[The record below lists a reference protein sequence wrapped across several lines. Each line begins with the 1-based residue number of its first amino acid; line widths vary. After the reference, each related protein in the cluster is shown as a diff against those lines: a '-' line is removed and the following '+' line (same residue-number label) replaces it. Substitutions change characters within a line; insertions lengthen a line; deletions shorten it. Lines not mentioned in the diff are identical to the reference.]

1 MTIHTTSFTVTHYF
15 DYSDLGF
22 YHYHFSSLF
31 PYSVACLW
39 GQMDGSVNHKISNSA
54 DCEVSDIQWSYTN
67 DDSLGDYSLSYG
79 SDENASQT
87 YFTIILFL
95 LMTTLTLIY
104 ALKEFYL
111 FIMREK
117 RLLDSNRGGFRA
129 GTRGGIT
136 SVVPVVSGIPAGIP
150 VGH

>member
-1 MTIHTTSFTVTHYF
+1 MTIHIYSFAITYCF
-15 DYSDLGF
+15 NYLDLGF

-54 DCEVSDIQWSYTN
+54 DCDVSDIQWSYTN

-79 SDENASQT
+79 SDENASKT
-87 YFTIILFL
+87 YFSIVL
-95 LMTTLTLIY
+95 LLLVTTLTLIY
-104 ALKEFYL
+104 ALKEFWL
-111 FIMREK
+111 FVMREK

-129 GTRGGIT
+129 NARGGIT
-136 SVVPVVSGIPAGIP
+136 SLTPVVFGIP